1 MTSKISKTI
10 GLALVACALYAQ
22 VLAVPGLMG
31 KLKTRDNKPV
41 MVNGNKAT
49 SGTTLVSG
57 AQIQCPDKVGATVD
71 LGTLGRVDMA
81 PKSDMTLS
89 FNASS
94 ISVQLR
100 SGYVVLTTSKGISGT
115 VTTPEG
121 KVFQTDSSRMSSVVA
136 KTKDA
141 IGPETAVGA
150 KSGGIGTGAAVGVAG
165 AGAAV
170 VGGAAAAKSGGRGSD
185 LSGDNPRKP

>member
-1 MTSKISKTI
+1 MNSKISKTI
-10 GLALVACALYAQ
+10 VLAFVACALQ
-22 VLAVPGLMG
+22 VQAMAGAGLLG

-41 MVNGNKAT
+41 SVNSHQVS
-49 SGTTLVSG
+49 SGTSIVSG
-57 AQIQCPDKVGATVD
+57 SQIQCPEKVGATVD
-71 LGTLGRVDMA
+71 LGSLGRIDMA
-81 PKSDMTLS
+81 PKTDLTLT
-89 FNASS
+89 FNASG

-100 SGYVVLTTSKGISGT
+100 AGYVVLTTAKGISGN

-121 KVFQTDSSRMSSVVA
+121 KVFQTDSAKMSSVVA
-136 KTKDA
+136 RTKDA
-141 IGPETAVGA
+141 VGPETAAGVHAGGMSSGA
-150 KSGGIGTGAAVGVAG
+150 TIGVVG

>member
-10 GLALVACALYAQ
+10 ALVFVACALQ
-22 VLAVPGLMG
+22 VQGLAGSGLLG

-57 AQIQCPDKVGATVD
+57 SQIQCPDKVGATVD
-71 LGTLGRVDMA
+71 LGALGRMDMA
-81 PKSDMTLS
+81 PKTAVTLS

-94 ISVQLR
+94 IFVQLR
-100 SGYVVLTTSKGISGT
+100 SGYVVLTTSKGVSGK

-121 KVFQTDSSRMSSVVA
+121 KVFQTDSSKVSSVVA
-136 KTKDA
+136 KSKDSV
-141 IGPETAVGA
+141 GPETAAGA
-150 KSGGIGTGAAVGVAG
+150 HTGGISTGAAVGVAG

-170 VGGAAAAKSGGRGSD
+170 VGGAAAAKGHGRGSE